1 MKEMGEGGKE
11 LDGKVCRLEKRLKI
25 LYYDTNNESQDR

>member
-11 LDGKVCRLEKRLKI
+11 SDGKVYRLEKRLKI
-25 LYYDTNNESQDR
+25 LYYDTNDESQDR